1 MDRASLVAV
10 PDRLTSQHDQPV
22 PSKPP
27 NEQATERARTP
38 LATILVVD
46 DEPDIRLLVRFT
58 LGLDGHEVVEAR
70 DGAEALEVIG
80 RHRPDLVVLDVM
92 MPEVSGWETL
102 EQIKADR
109 DAHVREIPVVMLTAL
124 NSPLDRAK
132 GGIEGAVRFLAK
144 PITPDELRATVADAL
159 AGEPEPVQRRR
170 AQQQALEDIAR
181 MERGAAGSPSAPA
194 ARPRLTSL
202 EPNRSVVR
210 AAAAERP
217 DLAPLVAALTAK
229 QRELLVGVRDA
240 PTVMEA
246 AAALGMSRSNVY
258 ASLRRIARRLDV
270 RGVTELLDL
279 VRRGQV
285 V

>member
-1 MDRASLVAV
+1 
-10 PDRLTSQHDQPV
+10 
-22 PSKPP
+22 
-27 NEQATERARTP
+27 
-38 LATILVVD
+38 
-46 DEPDIRLLVRFT
+46 LLVRFT

-102 EQIKADR
+102 EQLKADR
-109 DAHVREIPVVMLTAL
+109 DTNVREIPVIMLTAL
-124 NSPLDRAK
+124 NTPLDRAK
-132 GGIEGAVRFLAK
+132 GGIEGAVRYLAK

-181 MERGAAGSPSAPA
+181 MERGATVGSSPAPA
-194 ARPRLTSL
+194 TRPRLTSL
-202 EPNRSVVR
+202 EPNRSVAR
-210 AAAAERP
+210 AAAIERP
-217 DLAPLVAALTAK
+217 DLGPLVAALTPK
-229 QRELLVGVRDA
+229 QRELLEGVRDA

-246 AAALGMSRSNVY
+246 AAALSMSRSNVY